1 MKKIIN
7 KHQFKLFR
15 NHLEQTINK
24 DTISLL
30 LFTSSIKLKKLLF
43 LLLKL
48 KEFINFFFTFI
59 FVNFKYKIS

>member
-15 NHLEQTINK
+15 NYLEQTINK

-48 KEFINFFFTFI
+48 KEFIIFFFTFI